1 MVKKGIFRD
10 GQEVTATDFGN
21 MPLFAQEHGDII
33 AADGIGDGFYYSD
46 LDVTLDAEDA
56 FTIIIAPGFVWAEG
70 LIFERPAAIDIG
82 GQTERYNLL
91 QYVPTTYER
100 IVAVIG
106 FGVPIDTDFQPR
118 ETILNVLSDGTE
130 TRESRSVPMI
140 NLRLANVD
148 FLPGTESVSPE
159 APPISAGAVHF
170 CNVYIGPGGITRIE
184 MITDNLVPSAA
195 RNALLIR
202 ELLARLA
209 AQESVIEG
217 LLSELAKLYEL
228 LKNPASS
235 DQVIEL
241 AITAARLKERLNL
254 PDSYNTFSA
263 DYFVGLD
270 ETDVNYAGYAALVEF
285 GLLFPFAASV
295 TQAIALD
302 NPSDPAA
309 TISPLDF
316 VLPNYTEVVKFKPQS
331 REGDIAVSIA
341 ESTTYETRSS
351 KVSTWVHAQG
361 WTYQTYKNWFET
373 TWNLDRDGRSYPL
386 GQFAHSEDT
395 FVAEWTV
402 EWLKA
407 WSLQDRN
414 VTYVEETVTQVTGVL
429 VAQTFIA
436 PSLMWATK
444 IGLYFTSI
452 DNSGDVTILLTKV
465 LNGRPLMT
473 NVVARSIVTHGNLVS
488 NPGVTEFSFEPALL
502 NSGERYALAVITN
515 GNHRIAA
522 AKQGESGT
530 EGTLF
535 TGSSASGFLEG
546 NLTKDLFFEL
556 YGAKFSAVNTNLELT
571 PLSLAG
577 GMDSVLAQNELAQP
591 PGTKLTYE
599 ALING
604 TWRDLMQEGS
614 DLDSVLPSTLRI
626 RIRMSGTYD
635 IAPGFFL
642 KADAIRA
649 SRAATN
655 LEHYSIV
662 RNLPTASGNFIV
674 NVFTQRYIASD
685 HVLTVQLLDEGSS
698 ATYDADTTEVRAE
711 SGQDPE
717 GRRHIMEFNT
727 GASIVNYRLKITAQ
741 RGNPAPDNSVAP
753 FAILEAVV
761 VAVS

>member
-10 GQEVTATDFGN
+10 GQEVTATDFSN

-33 AADGIGDGFYYSD
+33 ASDGIGDGYYYSG

-56 FTIIIAPGFVWAEG
+56 FTIIIAPGYVWAEG
-70 LIFERPAAIDIG
+70 RIYERPPSVDIG

-106 FGVPIDTDFQPR
+106 FGIPIDTDFQPR
-118 ETILNVLSDGTE
+118 ETIINVLPDGTE
-130 TRESRSVPMI
+130 TRESRSVPMTD
-140 NLRLANVD
+140 LRLANVD

-159 APPISAGAVHF
+159 TPPISAGAVHF

-241 AITAARLKERLNL
+241 AVTAARLKERLNL
-254 PDSYNTFSA
+254 PDTYNTFSA
-263 DYFVGLD
+263 DYFVGTD
-270 ETDVNYAGYAALVEF
+270 ESDPAVAGYAALIEF
-285 GLLFPFAASV
+285 GLLFPFAASI

-316 VLPNYTEVVKFKPQS
+316 VLPRYTDVVKFKPQA

-341 ESTTYETRSS
+341 ESTTYETRTS

-373 TWNLDRDGRSYPL
+373 TWNLDRRGRSYPL
-386 GQFAHSEDT
+386 GQFATSEHT

-414 VTYVEETVTQVTGVL
+414 VTYVEETTTQVTGVMI
-429 VAQTFIA
+429 AQTFIA

-452 DNSGDVTILLTKV
+452 DTAGDVTVLITKV
-465 LNGRPLMT
+465 LNGRPLVEE
-473 NVVARSIVTHGNLVS
+473 VVARSVVTRNNLVS
-488 NPGVTEFSFEPALL
+488 NPGATLFSFEPALL
-502 NSGERYALAVITN
+502 NSGERYAVAIVTS
-515 GNHRIAA
+515 GNHRVAA

-535 TGSSASGFLEG
+535 TGSTTGFLEG
-546 NLTKDLFFEL
+546 NLNKDIFFEL
-556 YGAKFSAVNTNLELT
+556 YGARFDSVTTNLELT

-577 GMDSVLAQNELAQP
+577 GIDSVLVQNELAQP
-591 PGTKLTYE
+591 AGTKLTYE

-604 TWRDLMQEGS
+604 VWRDLMSEGS

-626 RIRMSGTYD
+626 RVRMSGTYD
-635 IAPGFFL
+635 IAPGFYL
-642 KADAIRA
+642 KPDAIRA

-655 LEHYSIV
+655 LVHFSVV
-662 RNLPTASGNFIV
+662 RTLPQTSQDFQVTI
-674 NVFTQRYIASD
+674 FTQRFVAAN
-685 HVLTVQLLDEGSS
+685 HTLTVELIDEGTS
-698 ATYDADTTEVRAE
+698 ATYSPDETQVIDERGDQAE
-711 SGQDPE
+711 GK
-717 GRRHIMEFNT
+717 RHILTFNT
-727 GASIVNYRLKITAQ
+727 GADILNYRLKISAQ
-741 RGNPAPDNSVAP
+741 RGNPAADAAIAP
-753 FAILEAVV
+753 FSILESVV
-761 VAVS
+761 VALS